1 LTPEREAGESGSTAV
16 ARLTWNGEPILGVA
30 LVDGGSSVL
39 TAHESDIVRVW
50 NLQSGRV
57 AREGRLPGRTAS
69 LSVSADGRRIVVGL
83 VAAARGVSA
92 VILDPATL
100 EPVARLSGQAG
111 VVQSVAVTS
120 DGAMAATA
128 GEAGV
133 WLWDV
138 AGGRAIER
146 WPQAVRARALS
157 LASDGALLAAGV
169 ERPAGV
175 MVWPSSA
182 SGTARLTPVMTA
194 TAAGRAT
201 AVVLSP
207 DGRLVSGA
215 DDGRLRMW
223 DVGAE
228 RARATLEGHSGA
240 ITAIAVSPDG
250 NWIVSASQDRT
261 VRVWDD
267 EPSLVH
273 TYQLAE
279 VVEYLAFSDN
289 GERLAAASR
298 GGTIAVWDL
307 QRLSMLLLER
317 RGRM

>member
-1 LTPEREAGESGSTAV
+1 
-16 ARLTWNGEPILGVA
+16 
-30 LVDGGSSVL
+30 
-39 TAHESDIVRVW
+39 
-50 NLQSGRV
+50 
-57 AREGRLPGRTAS
+57 
-69 LSVSADGRRIVVGL
+69 
-83 VAAARGVSA
+83 
-92 VILDPATL
+92 
-100 EPVARLSGQAG
+100 
-111 VVQSVAVTS
+111 
-120 DGAMAATA
+120 MAATA